1 MAHAL
6 AAFKRMLVGTL
17 VLLWLC
23 GAATAADTSVGS
35 RPDGPGVNAP
45 GTDLPPASKIQH
57 CNAVLANPQA
67 FEIDLHELCKL
78 LRSLTKPNRLR
89 QPSVEF
95 TKAMWCIGCGVLRV
109 ARVDD
114 HKQWPHRS
122 TCAAQRQ
129 L

>member
-1 MAHAL
+1 MAHVL
-6 AAFKRMLVGTL
+6 AAFRKMLGGII
-17 VLLWLC
+17 VLLLLC

-45 GTDLPPASKIQH
+45 GTDLPPARKIKH

-67 FEIDLHELCKL
+67 FETDLHELCKL
-78 LRSLTKPNRLR
+78 LRSLTKPNRLL

-95 TKAMWCIGCGVLRV
+95 TKAIWRIGRGVVGV

-114 HKQWPHRS
+114 H
-122 TCAAQRQ
+122 
-129 L
+129 